1 MINSLWNAAPTGVA
15 RGAARRRT
23 EAELQRGRWNFAWCR
38 VKWNLGCI
46 LLAVVLFASGAAAQT
61 VTLNG
66 AGATFPFPLYSKW
79 SQVYAEEKGVHI
91 NYQSIGSG
99 GGIRQF
105 ISKTVDFGASDG
117 PMTDEQ
123 IAQAGGRVLHIP
135 MVAGAVVPVYN
146 IPGVGQGLNFAP
158 DVLADIFLGRITKWN
173 DPRLSR
179 ANPRAKLP
187 AADIVVVH
195 RSDGSGTTAI
205 WVNYLSKVSPLW
217 KTRVG
222 EGTSVNWPT
231 GLGGRGNEGVAGL
244 VRQTPN
250 SLGYVELAYALTNK
264 MTFGSVRNKAGQFI
278 RPSLSS
284 TTKAMDGALRTIPDD
299 YRVFFTNPD
308 GKDAYP
314 VAGFTWILINAE
326 QADAVKGKALVEF
339 LWWAIHDGQKYAPA
353 LLYAPLPKS
362 LVTKVERTLKSVTTG
377 GQAILQ

>member
-1 MINSLWNAAPTGVA
+1 MRHGLIAA
-15 RGAARRRT
+15 
-23 EAELQRGRWNFAWCR
+23 
-38 VKWNLGCI
+38 
-46 LLAVVLFASGAAAQT
+46 AVVVTAALLLGAAAPGGAQT
-61 VTLNG
+61 ITLNG

-79 SQVYAEEKGVHI
+79 SQVYAAEKGVQI

-123 IAQAGGRVLHIP
+123 VAQAGGRALHIP

-146 IPGVGQGLNFAP
+146 VPNVGQGLNFTP
-158 DVLADIFLGRITKWN
+158 EVLADIFLGRITKWN
-173 DPRLSR
+173 DPRLAK
-179 ANPRAKLP
+179 ANPNAPLP
-187 AADIVVVH
+187 AADLVVVH

-205 WVNYLSKVSPLW
+205 WVNYLSKVSPMW
-217 KTRVG
+217 KARVG

-250 SLGYVELAYALTNK
+250 SLGYVELAYALTNR
-264 MTFGSVRNKAGQFI
+264 MTFGNVQNRAGQFV

-284 TTKAMDGALRTIPDD
+284 TTKAMEGALANIPDD
-299 YRVFFTNPD
+299 YRVFFTNPE
-308 GKDAYP
+308 GKDVYP
-314 VAGFTWILINAE
+314 IGGFTWILIYAD
-326 QADAVKGKALVEF
+326 QADPVKGKALVEF
-339 LWWAIHDGQKYAPA
+339 LWWAVHDGQKYAPT

-362 LVTKVERTLKSVTTG
+362 LVARVERTLKSVTARG
-377 GQAILQ
+377 APVMP

>member
-1 MINSLWNAAPTGVA
+1 MRQWWKRPAAALLALGVA
-15 RGAARRRT
+15 LSSAMAA
-23 EAELQRGRWNFAWCR
+23 
-38 VKWNLGCI
+38 
-46 LLAVVLFASGAAAQT
+46 SAQT
-61 VTLNG
+61 VALVG

-79 SQVYAEEKGVHI
+79 SEVYVAERGVQI

-105 ISKTVDFGASDG
+105 IAKTVDFGASDG

-146 IPGVGQGLNFAP
+146 VPGVGPGLNFTP
-158 DVLADIFLGRITKWN
+158 EVLAGVFLGKVTKWN
-173 DPRLSR
+173 DPQIVQ
-179 ANPRAKLP
+179 ANPKAALP
-187 AADIVVVH
+187 SADIVVVH

-205 WVNYLSKVSPLW
+205 WVNYLSKMSGEW
-217 KTRVG
+217 KQQVG

-231 GLGGRGNEGVAGL
+231 GLGGKGNEGVAGL

-264 MTFGSVRNKAGQFI
+264 MTLGSVRNKSGQFVP
-278 RPSLSS
+278 PSLSS
-284 TTKAMDGALRTIPDD
+284 TTRAMEGALASIPAD

-314 VAGFTWILINAE
+314 IAGFTWILVYGD
-326 QADAVKGKALVEF
+326 QADPVKGKALVEF
-339 LWWAIHDGQKYAPA
+339 LWWATHEGQKYAPT

-362 LVTKVERTLKSVTTG
+362 LVTRIEQTLRTVTSRGTPV
-377 GQAILQ
+377 LP

>member
-1 MINSLWNAAPTGVA
+1 MVRHGLIAA
-15 RGAARRRT
+15 
-23 EAELQRGRWNFAWCR
+23 
-38 VKWNLGCI
+38 
-46 LLAVVLFASGAAAQT
+46 AVVVTAVLLLGAAAPGGAQT
-61 VTLNG
+61 ITLNG

-79 SQVYAEEKGVHI
+79 SQVYAAEKGVQL

-123 IAQAGGRVLHIP
+123 VAQAGGRALHIP

-146 IPGVGQGLNFAP
+146 VPNVGQGLNFTP
-158 DVLADIFLGRITKWN
+158 EVLADIFLGRITKWN
-173 DPRLSR
+173 DPHLAK
-179 ANPRAKLP
+179 ANPNAALP
-187 AADIVVVH
+187 AADLVVVH

-205 WVNYLSKVSPLW
+205 WVNYLSKVSPMW
-217 KTRVG
+217 KARVG

-250 SLGYVELAYALTNK
+250 SLGYVELAYALTNR
-264 MTFGSVRNKAGQFI
+264 MTFGNVQNRAGQFV

-284 TTKAMDGALRTIPDD
+284 MAKAMEGALANIPDD
-299 YRVFFTNPD
+299 YRVFFTNPE
-308 GKDAYP
+308 GKDVYP
-314 VAGFTWILINAE
+314 IGGFTWILIYAD
-326 QADAVKGKALVEF
+326 QADPVKGKALVEF
-339 LWWAIHDGQKYAPA
+339 LWWAVHDGQKYAPT

-362 LVTKVERTLKSVTTG
+362 LVARVERTLKSVTARG
-377 GQAILQ
+377 APVMP

>member
-1 MINSLWNAAPTGVA
+1 MVRHGLIAA
-15 RGAARRRT
+15 
-23 EAELQRGRWNFAWCR
+23 
-38 VKWNLGCI
+38 
-46 LLAVVLFASGAAAQT
+46 AVVVTAALLLGAAAPGGAQT
-61 VTLNG
+61 ITLNG

-79 SQVYAEEKGVHI
+79 SQVYAAEKGVQI

-123 IAQAGGRVLHIP
+123 VAQAGGRALHIP

-146 IPGVGQGLNFAP
+146 VPNVGQGLNFTP
-158 DVLADIFLGRITKWN
+158 EVLADIFLGRITKWN
-173 DPRLSR
+173 DPHLAK
-179 ANPRAKLP
+179 ANPNAALP
-187 AADIVVVH
+187 AADLVVVH

-205 WVNYLSKVSPLW
+205 WVNYLSKVSPMW
-217 KTRVG
+217 KVRVG

-250 SLGYVELAYALTNK
+250 SLGYVELAYALTNR
-264 MTFGSVRNKAGQFI
+264 MTFGNVQNRAGQFV

-284 TTKAMDGALRTIPDD
+284 TTKAMEGALANIPDD
-299 YRVFFTNPD
+299 YRMFFANPE
-308 GKDAYP
+308 GKDVYP
-314 VAGFTWILINAE
+314 IGGFTWILIYAD
-326 QADAVKGKALVEF
+326 QADPVKGKALVEF
-339 LWWAIHDGQKYAPA
+339 LWWAVHDGQKYAPT

-362 LVTKVERTLKSVTTG
+362 LVARVERTLKSVTARG
-377 GQAILQ
+377 APVMP

>member
-1 MINSLWNAAPTGVA
+1 MFKAVMRMVLTAVALVALLGSAAP
-15 RGAARRRT
+15 
-23 EAELQRGRWNFAWCR
+23 
-38 VKWNLGCI
+38 
-46 LLAVVLFASGAAAQT
+46 SGAQ
-61 VTLNG
+61 VITLNG

-79 SQVYAEEKGVHI
+79 SQVYAAEKGVQI

-105 ISKTVDFGASDG
+105 MEKTVDFGASDG
-117 PMTDEQ
+117 PMSDEQ
-123 IAQAGGRVLHIP
+123 IAQAGGRVLHAP

-146 IPGVGQGLNFAP
+146 VTGVAQGLNFTP
-158 DVLADIFLGRITKWN
+158 DLLADIFLGKVTKWN
-173 DPRLSR
+173 DPRLVR
-179 ANPRAKLP
+179 VNPNAALP
-187 AADIVVVH
+187 SADIIVVH

-205 WVNYLSKVSPLW
+205 WVNYLSKVSAEW

-264 MTFGSVRNKAGQFI
+264 MTFGNVRNKAGQFV

-284 TTKAMDGALRTIPDD
+284 TTKAMEGALASIPED

-308 GKDAYP
+308 GKDVYP
-314 VAGFTWILINAE
+314 VAGFTWILIYGD
-326 QADAVKGKALVEF
+326 QIDPVKGKALLEF
-339 LWWAIHDGQKYAPA
+339 LWWATHEGQKYAPT
-353 LLYAPLPKS
+353 LLYAPLPRS
-362 LVTKVERTLKSVTTG
+362 MVARIERSLKSVTSKG
-377 GQAILQ
+377 AVVLP